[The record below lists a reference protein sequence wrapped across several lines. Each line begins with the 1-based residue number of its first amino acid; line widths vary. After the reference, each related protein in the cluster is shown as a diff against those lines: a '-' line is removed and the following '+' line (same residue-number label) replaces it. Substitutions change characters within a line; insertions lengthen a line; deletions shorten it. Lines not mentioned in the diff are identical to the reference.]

1 MKGIFG
7 VFSSFFVLALLLAP
21 ADASSFST
29 IYDMNIFLNRPH
41 PFDTGPIQQQNVMV
55 DAPPTRAGGASTIYD
70 MNIFLNRP
78 HPFDTGPIQ
87 QQNVI
92 VGGTSTITQDDLPG
106 SFTADEI
113 NVDHVLGV
121 IAASG
126 NVKAVYEQW
135 TLTADLIRFNQ
146 QTNVLTAWGNV
157 SLQEPGHDVVFADF
171 MVLSDDLK
179 NAILEAIHIAAN
191 GGRPDT
197 EAIVPDIE
205 ARTARDTFIAPLKN
219 KNPFYVSVGSG
230 IVRVIEFDSSFFF
243 QYNDSKLNTQSRTFH
258 DGWAGSLRIG
268 YRLNDHLRGELE
280 YTYSKVALRSLHD
293 FARPAPDFIVPN
305 APGTLKQ
312 NTIMIN
318 GYWDI
323 SEYAV
328 GAYAL
333 TPYIG
338 GGLGATRVS
347 YRQGV
352 FIVPGT
358 SVTYTPAEVDEWAL
372 TSQLRAGLRFKVTP
386 AISISQEY
394 TYRNVAETTLENLM
408 RDPGVGQF
416 GDVDAYGTH
425 QLMLL
430 LEYHFGQ

>member
-1 MKGIFG
+1 MKGIIG

-21 ADASSFST
+21 AGAFAASSSAT
-29 IYDMNIFLNRPH
+29 YDMNIFLNQPH
-41 PFDTGPIQQQNVMV
+41 PFDIGAVQQ
-55 DAPPTRAGGASTIYD
+55 P
-70 MNIFLNRP
+70 
-78 HPFDTGPIQ
+78 
-87 QQNVI
+87 NVI
-92 VGGTSTITQDDLPG
+92 DGAPLTMSPGTPTINEPEPIYAQEIGLPVR
-106 SFTADEI
+106 FTADEI

-157 SLQEPGHDVVFADF
+157 RLQEPGHDVVFADF
-171 MVLSDDLK
+171 MMLSDDFK
-179 NAILEAIHIAAN
+179 NGILEAIHIAAN
-191 GGRPDT
+191 GGRPDI
-197 EAIVPDIE
+197 EAIVPDTE
-205 ARTARDTFIAPLKN
+205 ARTAQDTFIAPLKN

-230 IVRVIEFDSSFFF
+230 IVRVVEFDSSFFYDF
-243 QYNDSKLNTQSRTFH
+243 ADSNLNTQSRTFH
-258 DGWAGSLRIG
+258 DGWAGSLRVG
-268 YRLNDHLRGELE
+268 YKLNDHLRGELE
-280 YTYSKVALRSLHD
+280 YAYSKSALKSLHD
-293 FARPAPDFIVPN
+293 FARPFPDFIIPG

-323 SEYAV
+323 REYAV
-328 GAYAL
+328 GAYVL

-352 FIVPGT
+352 FIVPET
-358 SVTYTPAEVDEWAL
+358 SVTFQPAETDEWAL

-386 AISISQEY
+386 AISVSQEY
-394 TYRNVAETTLENLM
+394 TYRNVGEVIIEVPPS
-408 RDPGVGQF
+408 PGLAQF